1 MTVKAIAILAG
12 FTSVLL
18 AAGPEY
24 DRARKLYDQTD
35 FEQSLKI
42 LHSIPAKDAPVYA
55 LMGRNYY
62 MQADYK
68 KATEVLEKAFA
79 ADPKNAEYALWL
91 GRSFGRRAETSSP
104 FTAPGHASTARQYFE
119 KSVKLDPTN
128 VEALNDLFEYYLE
141 APGILGGGLDKAQAT
156 AERIAHVNPSEGALA
171 QAKLAERHKQYSAA
185 EEQLRRAVELAPH
198 QVGRLIDLARFLT
211 KQGRIQEAD
220 QSLARAD
227 KIAPNNPELLYAK
240 ADLYIKGGRN
250 LDLARDLLKRY
261 MSSSLTPDDPPRS
274 DAAKLLRRA
283 QAHGS

>member
-1 MTVKAIAILAG
+1 
-12 FTSVLL
+12 
-18 AAGPEY
+18 
-24 DRARKLYDQTD
+24 
-35 FEQSLKI
+35 
-42 LHSIPAKDAPVYA
+42 
-55 LMGRNYY
+55 
-62 MQADYK
+62 
-68 KATEVLEKAFA
+68 
-79 ADPKNAEYALWL
+79 
-91 GRSFGRRAETSSP
+91 
-104 FTAPGHASTARQYFE
+104 
-119 KSVKLDPTN
+119 
-128 VEALNDLFEYYLE
+128 
-141 APGILGGGLDKAQAT
+141 
-156 AERIAHVNPSEGALA
+156 
-171 QAKLAERHKQYSAA
+171 
-185 EEQLRRAVELAPH
+185 LRRAVELAPH